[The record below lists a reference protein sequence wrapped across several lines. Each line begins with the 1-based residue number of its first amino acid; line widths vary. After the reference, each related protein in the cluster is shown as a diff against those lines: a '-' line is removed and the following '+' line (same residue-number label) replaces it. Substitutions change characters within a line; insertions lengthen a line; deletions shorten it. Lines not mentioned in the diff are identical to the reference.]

1 MLEDESGRIRLVGD
15 VLKGKNLVT
24 GIIIGALGA
33 ETPEGDF
40 EVVDICFAGLAPQA
54 YPQEEG
60 VDEEDTM
67 DVDGVLFSVSLSQI
81 YGGLT
86 ASSPRYRITGL
97 LGRRVDWCS
106 FWIGSWITVSAR
118 CTAANVNRVSNW

>member
-40 EVVDICFAGLAPQA
+40 EVVDICFTGLAPQA

-60 VDEEDTM
+60 AEEEDM
-67 DVDGVLFSVSLSQI
+67 DVDGAHPPLHCSELWSANDNWTFI
-81 YGGLT
+81 
-86 ASSPRYRITGL
+86 
-97 LGRRVDWCS
+97 GRWLIRFFRGRVDWRS
-106 FWIGSWITVSAR
+106 FWIG
-118 CTAANVNRVSNW
+118 NRVNDPKRRATTDADRVSDW